1 MIFISEKSIRRL
13 LDERTAF
20 RLAREA
26 FELAAR
32 KKTLMP
38 PKIYLELPG
47 RPAGD
52 FRAMPAFL
60 EGKKGKVCGM
70 KWVSVFPE
78 NPRLRRPTVNG
89 TILLN
94 SPRTGELMAVLEGN
108 LITAIRTAAAAAVAT
123 KFMANPGARK
133 LAIVGAGLQ
142 AEYQLRALLSLY
154 HFNEVS
160 VWGYGTGEARAFCRR
175 FRRLHRNLRP
185 GATIKRCVSEADI
198 VVTCTPSR
206 RPLVKKAWIKPGAH
220 INAIGADAKG
230 KEELDPA
237 ILRGAK
243 VVVDE
248 WEQAS
253 HSGEI
258 NVPVSKGLFS
268 RRDLYAELPEIVGGK
283 RMGRSAG
290 DDITVFDSTGLAILD
305 IYFAQYVYDAYK
317 RF

>member
-1 MIFISEKSIRRL
+1 MITIGEKSVRRL
-13 LDERTAF
+13 LDEKTAF

-26 FELAAR
+26 FELVWL
-32 KKTLMP
+32 KKTRMP

-47 RPAGD
+47 KPRGD

-60 EGKKGKVCGM
+60 ETRKGRVCGV
-70 KWVSVFPE
+70 KWVSVFPA
-78 NPRLRRPTVNG
+78 NPYRHLPTVNG

-94 SPRTGELMAVLEGN
+94 SPLTGELLALLEGN
-108 LITAIRTAAAAAVAT
+108 TITAMRTAAAAAVAA
-123 KFMANPGARK
+123 KFMAGPRPRK
-133 LAIVGAGLQ
+133 LALVGAGLQ
-142 AEYQLRALLSLY
+142 ADYQLRALVNVYGL
-154 HFNEVS
+154 NEIH
-160 VWGYGTGEARAFCRR
+160 VWGHQPGEAKAFCRR
-175 FRRLHRNLRP
+175 FAPLHRNLKP
-185 GATIKRCVSEADI
+185 VPDIKSCVSGADLI
-198 VVTCTPSR
+198 VTCTPSR
-206 RPLVKKAWIKPGAH
+206 RPLVKKAWLKPGVH

-268 RRDLYAELPEIVGGK
+268 RRDLYAELAEIVGGK
-283 RMGRSAG
+283 KKGRIRA
-290 DDITVFDSTGLAILD
+290 DDTTVFDSTGLAILD
-305 IYFAQYVYDAYK
+305 IYFARYVYDAYK